1 MRIPCL
7 RSNLAGVIA
16 VLGLVVGSA
25 WAAEGPALEEPLP
38 ADPAINMEEL
48 PNGLDVWIRHHEVP
62 PGRVG
67 LWLHVDTGS
76 LNETDSQRGLAHFLE
91 HVAFRGSENF
101 PPGELIKFF
110 ESIGLTFGHH
120 QNAFTGFDQ
129 TTYTLTLPDTE
140 EETLRKGLTC
150 LADFA
155 FRLSLLQEEIDKERS
170 VVLEE
175 VRAREGPYQ
184 RVLEKVLP
192 ILLPGSRVAERL
204 PIGKEE
210 VIERLDSEDFRQY
223 YETWYRPGDSTLLV
237 VGDVE
242 PERMRKLVADAFGEW
257 EPVEDTQPDADPG
270 IEPYEET
277 RAAVLTDPEVT
288 VATVEALSIR
298 PLEPLQTVGDFRRDL
313 VDDLG
318 IWILNRRLSD
328 MVQEGEAPFQ
338 EAELAKFPLLNVAT
352 YITCEADCAPDRWE
366 ETLETLLVELKRARE
381 HGFLPQEFEN
391 AKRARVSAA
400 ERAAQAEPTRDQR
413 FFLRY
418 MNECVSEDR
427 PPTSAAQRLELTK
440 ELMEGIS
447 LQEVLEAFRRNY
459 SADARL
465 LLLTMP
471 ETDDFGKPEKEALL
485 SAGKRAEQ
493 VEVEP
498 QAARRPIENLLETEP
513 NYARVAEREED
524 TDLGVV
530 SVTLENGVRAHV
542 RHMDYKKDEV
552 LVRITLAGGA
562 MQETPENRGVTEVA
576 ALVLKQPASER
587 FSSTQIRDYMTG
599 KKAELGGT
607 ATPDSLLVSLS
618 GTPEDIEEG
627 FRLVHL
633 LLTRPR
639 IEPSALR
646 VWKDQMVQEVQRRR
660 TDVQAQL
667 EEEAKRLLSG
677 GDVRLQF
684 PSRQQV
690 DSLTLQQGQAWLDRL
705 VKSGPIE
712 AAVVGDIDRDRA
724 LRLVRKY
731 LGSLPERAPVAGALS
746 ELREVDVNAGPLEST
761 IEVDTIT
768 PRALVMV
775 GWRGAN
781 WTDMKDR
788 RVLQIASQIL
798 QTRLREE
805 IREERGL
812 TYSPFCF
819 AQAATAYRGTGRF
832 VSMFTAGPAEAAEAA
847 RLTRNLMQQFA
858 ADGPSAEE
866 MATVRRQFAN
876 VIETQQQ
883 EPSYWARVMADMD
896 YHGTRLEDVKQAMD
910 KYTTYTTDDMLDVLD
925 RYVTEARR
933 IRVIALPQE
942 TPETAEETP

>member
-1 MRIPCL
+1 MRTRCVG
-7 RSNLAGVIA
+7 SSLAGVIA
-16 VLGLVVGSA
+16 VLGLVVCSA
-25 WAAEGPALEEPLP
+25 WAAEEPALEEPLP
-38 ADPAINMEEL
+38 ADPAIHMEKL
-48 PNGLDVWIRHHEVP
+48 PNGLDIWIRHHEVP

-91 HVAFRGSENF
+91 HVAFRGSKNF

-129 TTYTLTLPDTE
+129 TTYTLTLPNTE

-155 FRLSLLQEEIDKERS
+155 FRLSLLQEEIDKERK

-184 RVLEKVLP
+184 RVLENVLP

-210 VIERLDSEDFRQY
+210 VIEDLDSEDFREY
-223 YETWYRPGDSTLLV
+223 YEEWYRPGDSTLLV

-242 PERMRKLVADAFGEW
+242 PERVQSLVADAFGEW
-257 EPVEDTQPDADPG
+257 EPAEDPKPEADPG
-270 IEPYEET
+270 VEPYTRT

-288 VATVEALSIR
+288 VATAEALSIR
-298 PLEPLQTVGDFRRDL
+298 PLEPMETLGDFRQDL
-313 VDDLG
+313 LDDLG
-318 IWILNRRLSD
+318 IWMLNRRLSD
-328 MVQEGEAPFQ
+328 MVQEGVAPFQ
-338 EAELAKFPLLNVAT
+338 EAELAKFPLVNVAT
-352 YITCEADCAPDRWE
+352 YITCEADCAADRWE
-366 ETLETLLVELKRARE
+366 ETLKTLLVELKRARE

-413 FFLRY
+413 FFLRS

-427 PPTSAAQRLELTK
+427 PPTSAAQRLELT
-440 ELMEGIS
+440 EQLMEGITP
-447 LQEVLEAFRRNY
+447 QEVLEAFRRNY

-471 ETDDFGKPEKEALL
+471 ETEEAQKPAEEALL
-485 SAGKRAEQ
+485 TLADRAEQ
-493 VEVEP
+493 ADVQP
-498 QAARRPIENLLETEP
+498 KAARQRVENLLESEP
-513 NYARVAEREED
+513 DYARVAEREED

-562 MQETPENRGVTEVA
+562 IQETSGNRGVTEVA

-587 FSSTQIRDYMTG
+587 FTSTQIRDYMTG

-607 ATPDSLLVSLS
+607 ATPDSLLISLS

-627 FRLVHL
+627 FRLAHL

-639 IEPSALR
+639 IEPSALK
-646 VWKDQMVQEVQRRR
+646 VWKDRMAQEIERRR

-677 GDVRLQF
+677 DDVRLQF
-684 PSRQQV
+684 PTQEQV
-690 DSLTLQQGQAWLDRL
+690 DALTLEQGQKWLDRL

-712 AAVVGDIDRDRA
+712 AAVVGDIDRDHA

-731 LGSLPERAPVAGALS
+731 LGSLPERPPVASALS
-746 ELREVDVNAGPLEST
+746 GLREVDVNAGPLEST

-781 WTDMKDR
+781 WTDVKDR

-819 AQAATAYRGTGRF
+819 AQAAREYRGTGRF

-847 RLTRNLMQQFA
+847 ALTRNLMQEFA

-876 VIETQQQ
+876 IIETQQQ

-896 YHGTRLEDVKQAMD
+896 YHGTRLEDVKQAMEN
-910 KYTTYTTDDMLDVLD
+910 YTTYTAEDMLDVLD
-925 RYVTEARR
+925 GYATEARR
-933 IRVIALPQE
+933 IRVIALPKE